1 MKYNLTRIRSI
12 VGLFVI
18 MPSKRKFQP
27 VTTDEPS
34 CLLMIK
40 SSDDPQSQSDDEF
53 NPCSFTVRVPNA
65 DFVTSVSKIVPLYF
79 SCDNRFNDIPTQ
91 EKVDTVFVAFSGL
104 LGGNMLTGLEGKGRI
119 YEVLCCAHRINQ
131 ARTYFRQEP
140 PLEEG
145 GPPEVGVT
153 TLYEPVVFENKNGIH
168 AWDLDYRTPR
178 DMSTMNVRLLDS
190 SMKELKL
197 PKDVNVTI
205 VMKIF
210 HSGYAR

>member
-1 MKYNLTRIRSI
+1 
-12 VGLFVI
+12 

-40 SSDDPQSQSDDEF
+40 SSDDPQSQSDEAF
-53 NPCSFTVRVPNA
+53 NPCSFTVRVPNT

-79 SCDNRFNDIPTQ
+79 SCNNRFNEIPGQ
-91 EKVDTVFVAFSGL
+91 EEVDTVFVAFSGL

-119 YEVLCCAHRINQ
+119 YEVLCCAHRQNQ
-131 ARTYFRQEP
+131 SKTYLRENP
-140 PLEEG
+140 PLEPG
-145 GPPEVGVT
+145 DPAQLGVVIQ
-153 TLYEPVVFENKNGIH
+153 YEPVVFENKNGIH

-197 PKDVNVTI
+197 PRDVNVTI

>member
-1 MKYNLTRIRSI
+1 
-12 VGLFVI
+12 

-40 SSDDPQSQSDDEF
+40 SADDPQSQSDDEF
-53 NPCSFTVRVPNA
+53 NPCSFTARVPNT

-79 SCDNRFNDIPTQ
+79 SCDNRFNEKPDQ
-91 EKVDTVFVAFSGL
+91 ENVDTVFVAFSGL

-119 YEVLCCAHRINQ
+119 YEVLCCAHRQKQPRKYVTIGE
-131 ARTYFRQEP
+131 A
-140 PLEEG
+140 EEG
-145 GPPEVGVT
+145 MEPQPVVVDS
-153 TLYEPVVFENKNGIH
+153 YDPVVFENKNGIH

-197 PKDVNVTI
+197 PKDVNVKI

-210 HSGYAR
+210 HAGYSR